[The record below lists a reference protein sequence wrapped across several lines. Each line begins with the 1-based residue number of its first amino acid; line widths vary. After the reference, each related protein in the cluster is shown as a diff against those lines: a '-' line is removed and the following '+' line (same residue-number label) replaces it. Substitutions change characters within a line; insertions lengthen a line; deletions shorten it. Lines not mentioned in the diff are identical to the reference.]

1 MKNQKKTKNCVNK
14 CGKLKQTKRKT
25 KENHHEKYIIN
36 TNLILIIGALALSG
50 CSTIPLDTRSYDE
63 LKARDSRMYR
73 GIVEH
78 IAPDDVFSQALH
90 QTNEVDVFALSW
102 YNKSRSPSDKILYP
116 KFVFTK
122 YQALLGDLACLL
134 IKTFI

>member
-1 MKNQKKTKNCVNK
+1 MKKSKENKKNCVNK

-25 KENHHEKYIIN
+25 KEKTIMKKYIIN

-90 QTNEVDVFALSW
+90 QTNEVDVFCFKR
-102 YNKSRSPSDKILYP
+102 YNKSRRPERQNTIP
-116 KFVFTK
+116 
-122 YQALLGDLACLL
+122 
-134 IKTFI
+134 